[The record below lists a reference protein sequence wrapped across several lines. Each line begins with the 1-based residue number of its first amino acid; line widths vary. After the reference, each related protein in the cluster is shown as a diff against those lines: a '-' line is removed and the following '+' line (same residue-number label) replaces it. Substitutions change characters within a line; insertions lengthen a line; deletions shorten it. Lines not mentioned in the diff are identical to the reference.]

1 MMSNFCTNCMH
12 PCSPTPDA
20 PRFIRGHAVTL
31 AMVATGTLI
40 YGLLWAWYRRANQR
54 RAAGALQEKY
64 QNLSDDELR
73 ELGDESPHYTY
84 TI

>member
-1 MMSNFCTNCMH
+1 M
-12 PCSPTPDA
+12 
-20 PRFIRGHAVTL
+20 TL
-31 AMVATGTLI
+31 SMVAMGTLI
-40 YGLLWAWYRRANQR
+40 YGLLWVWYRRENQR